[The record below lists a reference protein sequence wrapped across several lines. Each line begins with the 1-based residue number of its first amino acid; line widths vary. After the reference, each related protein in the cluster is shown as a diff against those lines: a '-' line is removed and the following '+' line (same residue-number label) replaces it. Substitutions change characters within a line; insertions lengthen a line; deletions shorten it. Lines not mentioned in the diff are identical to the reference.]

1 MKQMTF
7 SFYKS
12 PTYVLNLVVHTEKPP
27 GDEEWDAYITAI
39 KSYER
44 ELPRVRTMVITEG
57 GGPNSAQRRTLN
69 DFLRGRTTLVVLVS
83 SSPIARGI
91 TTALSWFNP
100 KVRSF
105 APDTIDAAFEYLG
118 VAEQDKL
125 PIWTQIRKLRA
136 ELGYNDPRSFARS
149 G

>member
-1 MKQMTF
+1 
-7 SFYKS
+7 
-12 PTYVLNLVVHTEKPP
+12 
-27 GDEEWDAYITAI
+27 
-39 KSYER
+39 
-44 ELPRVRTMVITEG
+44 MVITEG